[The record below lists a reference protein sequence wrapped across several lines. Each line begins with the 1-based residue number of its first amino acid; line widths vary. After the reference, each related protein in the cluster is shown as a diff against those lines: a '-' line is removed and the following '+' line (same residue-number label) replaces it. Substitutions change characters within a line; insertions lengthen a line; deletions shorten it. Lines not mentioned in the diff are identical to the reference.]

1 MKLDKLNGI
10 SLYGISQVLVLFSFF
25 FLAVL
30 GFELMALYLLG
41 RQAGTL

>member
-1 MKLDKLNGI
+1 MAYLRF
-10 SLYGISQVLVLFSFF
+10 LFFFLFF